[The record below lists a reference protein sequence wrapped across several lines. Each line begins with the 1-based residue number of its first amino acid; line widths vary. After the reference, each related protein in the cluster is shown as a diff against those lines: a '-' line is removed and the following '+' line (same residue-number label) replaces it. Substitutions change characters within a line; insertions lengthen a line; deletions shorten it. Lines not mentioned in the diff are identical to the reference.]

1 MKSHSIGCHV
11 LSIGVERLGRHLR
24 CCHGDLVHLG
34 SRRVRVGQS
43 RTAAGLVWRVGERGK
58 RASSVG
64 AVELRAHVR
73 TGARLVGSRTEVGT
87 RRVRHLALVARLG
100 VSATTA
106 TLVRIAATARTGG
119 CAHITMRRLGRFATE
134 MGGLGTG
141 TKGCLG
147 SRTNLLAGSKI
158 RFKISKH

>member
-1 MKSHSIGCHV
+1 M
-11 LSIGVERLGRHLR
+11 
-24 CCHGDLVHLG
+24 
-34 SRRVRVGQS
+34 RVGQS

-158 RFKISKH
+158 RFKISKR

>member
-87 RRVRHLALVARLG
+87 WRVRHLTLVARLG

-106 TLVRIAATARTGG
+106 TLVRIAATARTSGR
-119 CAHITMRRLGRFATE
+119 AHITMRRLGRFATK

-141 TKGCLG
+141 TKGGLG
-147 SRTNLLAGSKI
+147 SRTNLLGKNKI
-158 RFKISKH
+158 KF